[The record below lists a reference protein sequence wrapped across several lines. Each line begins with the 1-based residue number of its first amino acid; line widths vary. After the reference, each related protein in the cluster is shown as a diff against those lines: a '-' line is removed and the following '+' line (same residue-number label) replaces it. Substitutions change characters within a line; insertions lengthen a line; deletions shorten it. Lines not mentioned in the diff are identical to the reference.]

1 MNKSKEK
8 LYMIGNMIVFLIHL
22 DGVVEFVLFLKL
34 VNIILYQIFL
44 IIKFVI
50 LQYLQYYSSSKNFI
64 HLLYL
69 TVLIIPFLSWRTLVD
84 FLTLWLD

>member
-34 VNIILYQIFL
+34 VEIILYKMFL
-44 IIKFVI
+44 IIKFV
-50 LQYLQYYSSSKNFI
+50 
-64 HLLYL
+64 
-69 TVLIIPFLSWRTLVD
+69 VLKY
-84 FLTLWLD
+84 